1 MAAKRRAP
9 ARSSAKVATGLDVL
23 VAEKFRRLRGA
34 RVGMLVHAASV
45 DGRAQHA
52 VDLALQAGVK
62 LTRLF
67 GPEHGI
73 HAVAQDMAHVRSG
86 KDPRTGLRVVSLYG
100 NTYESLRPSQK
111 ELEDLDVLLIDL
123 QDIGTRFY
131 TFAYTAA
138 FAMHAAARAGVTVL
152 VVDRPNPIG
161 GVAVEGN
168 TVDVPTQQS
177 FVGEYP
183 LAVRH
188 GLTLGELMTL
198 FNGPLLPPGEGP
210 AALDI
215 VWTQGWTRSM
225 HFGDTGLPWVLP
237 SPNMPTPDT
246 ALVYPGG
253 CLYEGTNLSEGR
265 GTTRPFELVGAPYLD
280 PYRLADALNG
290 EKLPGVVFR
299 PCYFGPTFHKWAG
312 QTCGGVQLHVT
323 DRETFPSFLA
333 GLAVIKHA
341 RAQAPKAFQWRK
353 EVYEFVKDRL
363 AMDLL
368 LGRAALRPLLEK
380 NAPLKALSATWK
392 ADHAAFVRLRQKAL
406 HHA

>member
-1 MAAKRRAP
+1 MKKTL
-9 ARSSAKVATGLDVL
+9 SSPQVATGLDVL
-23 VAEKFRRLRGA
+23 VAEKFKRLRGA
-34 RVGMLVHAASV
+34 RVGLLVHAASV
-45 DGRAQHA
+45 DAQVVHT
-52 VDLALQAGVK
+52 VDRMREARVNLV
-62 LTRLF
+62 RLF

-73 HAVAQDMAHVRSG
+73 HAVAQDMAHVRSA

-100 NTYESLRPSQK
+100 NTYESLRPAAR
-111 ELEDLDVLLIDL
+111 ELEGLDVLVVDL

-152 VVDRPNPIG
+152 LLDRPNPLG
-161 GVAVEGN
+161 GLQVEGN
-168 TVDVPTQQS
+168 TVDTPTLQS

-188 GLTLGELMTL
+188 GLTLGELCRL
-198 FNGPLLPPGEGP
+198 FNSALLPQGEGP
-210 AALDI
+210 AALE
-215 VWTQGWTRSM
+215 VVPMQGWKRDMS
-225 HFGDTGLPWVLP
+225 FGHTGLPWVLP

-265 GTTRPFELVGAPYLD
+265 GTTRPFELVGAPFLD
-280 PYRLADALNG
+280 PYALADALMA
-290 EKLPGVVFR
+290 ERLPGVVFR

-312 QTCGGVQLHVT
+312 KTCGGVQLHVT
-323 DRETFPSFLA
+323 DAKVFPSFLA

-341 RAQAPKAFQWRK
+341 RALGGKKFQWRQQ
-353 EVYEFVKDRL
+353 VYEFVKDRL

-368 LGRAALRPLLEK
+368 LGRAELRPMLEK
-380 NAPLKALSATWK
+380 GASLAAMQRTWK
-392 ADHAAFVRLRQKAL
+392 ADHAAFLKQRARVLMY
-406 HHA
+406 